1 MIATRKGPVA
11 VFSGIL
17 FLPRQ
22 GQVLPLPYY
31 VAFSSFLRHIVPP
44 RAGASPA
51 PTILRG
57 LQQFSPAYCS
67 SRGRG
72 KPCPYHTTWPSAV
85 FSGIL
90 FLPGQGQALPLPY
103 YVAFSSFLR
112 HIVPPG

>member
-44 RAGASPA
+44 KAGASPA

-57 LQQFSPAYCS
+57 LQQ
-67 SRGRG
+67 
-72 KPCPYHTTWPSAV
+72 V

-112 HIVPPG
+112 HIVPPGYLNSLSWISILSGDLRGRADK